1 MAGKLGVIGFGTMGS
16 EIALLGACAGMEVVA
31 YDAFPEVL
39 ENGIKRLNKV
49 LRMLGR
55 DEKFFAAQEIAD
67 DAGREAVMGRLH
79 TAGEL
84 APLADC
90 DYVIEAA
97 PERIELK
104 HEIFSELSRIC
115 RPDALLATNTSS
127 ISITEVARSV
137 EPAARL
143 VGMHFFNPPS
153 VMQLV
158 EVIPGLGTSEETV
171 VAALD
176 LAKKLGK
183 KGIRVKET
191 PGFIVNRVLTAM
203 MNEAITLYE
212 EGIASPEDI
221 DEAMRLGANFPLG
234 PFKLCDLVGLD
245 TYAHACETIYR
256 ELGREKFRPPFTLRQ
271 HLRAGR
277 LGRKTRH
284 GFYKY

>member
-16 EIALLGACAGMEVVA
+16 EIALLGACAGMEVAA
-31 YDAFPEVL
+31 YDPYPGAI
-39 ENGIKRLNKV
+39 ENGMKRLAKV
-49 LRMLGR
+49 VKMLAR
-55 DEKFFAAQEIAD
+55 DEKFFAAAAIAD
-67 DAGREAVMGRLH
+67 DAGREAVLGRIKPVE
-79 TAGEL
+79 GL
-84 APLADC
+84 AEFSDC

-97 PERIELK
+97 PEVVELK
-104 HEIFSELSRIC
+104 HKLFAELAEHC
-115 RPDALLATNTSS
+115 RPDVLLATNTSS
-127 ISITEVARSV
+127 ISISEVAQGIK
-137 EPAARL
+137 EPGRV

-153 VMQLV
+153 AMQLV
-158 EVIPGLGTSEETV
+158 EVIPGLATTEESV
-171 VAALD
+171 VRAIE
-176 LAKKLGK
+176 LAKSLSK

-212 EGIASPEDI
+212 EGVASLEDI

-245 TYAHACETIYR
+245 VYSHACESIYR
-256 ELGREKFRPPFTLRQ
+256 ELGRDKFRPPFVLKRYI
-271 HLRAGR
+271 RSGR